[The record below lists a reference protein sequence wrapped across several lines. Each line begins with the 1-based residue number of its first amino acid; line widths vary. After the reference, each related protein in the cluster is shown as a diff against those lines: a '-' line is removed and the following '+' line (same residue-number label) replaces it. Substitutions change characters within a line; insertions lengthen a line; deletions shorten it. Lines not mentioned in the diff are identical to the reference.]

1 MMNIQSVLACLLLFS
16 PCFSWA
22 INFVQVSENE
32 NMKVFLDIDSIE
44 WNGNV
49 VSTNEIR
56 EYKITMDAGTIGSYR
71 SSLGLAEIDCKKN
84 TSTIRFI
91 DTYELNSLK
100 GKLVSHGVKQPM
112 VYEIKP
118 KTMTSDVRDF
128 LCSKRSLVKT

>member
-1 MMNIQSVLACLLLFS
+1 MIKLKISLLSLFLLITPLAK
-16 PCFSWA
+16 A

-44 WNGNV
+44 WNGNI

-112 VYEIKP
+112 AHEIKP